1 MDIAVVLLNWNGRN
15 LLEQFLPSLVAY
27 SKEAR
32 LYVIDNASSDDSV
45 PYIQQNYPTIKIIQ
59 NETNLGFAAGYNEG
73 LKSIQATIFALV
85 NTDVEVT
92 ENWLTPII
100 NCFDNEPN
108 TAIIQP
114 KILDYYR
121 KNYFEY
127 AGAAGGFIDRFGFPF
142 CRGRLF
148 ETIEEDQGQ
157 YDDSC
162 AIFWASGACFLIRS
176 EVFFDLKGFD
186 SDFFAHQEEIDLCW
200 RAFNL
205 GYTIKYTPNSKVYH
219 IGGASLHKSNPKKTE
234 LNFRN
239 SLYML
244 AKNLPKNQLYST
256 LFSRMILDG
265 IAGIY
270 FLLQGKF
277 SHFFAVIKAH
287 FAFYK
292 KLKSMLQKRTT
303 DQKSNYYKIKS
314 IVFTYYINNG
324 TIFEKILMRK

>member
-32 LYVIDNASSDDSV
+32 LYVIDNASTDDSV
-45 PYIQQNYPTIKIIQ
+45 PFIQQNYPTIKIIQ
-59 NETNLGFAAGYNEG
+59 NESNLGFADGYNEG
-73 LKSIQATIFALV
+73 LKSIQATIFALI

-92 ENWLTPII
+92 ENWLIPII

-127 AGAAGGFIDRFGFPF
+127 AGAAGGFIDRYGFPF

-162 AIFWASGACFLIRS
+162 SIFWASGACFLIRR

-205 GYTIKYTPNSKVYH
+205 GYTIKYIPNSKVYH

-239 SLYML
+239 SLFML

-256 LFSRMILDG
+256 LFLRMILDG

-292 KLKSMLQKRTT
+292 KLKSMLQKRTSV
-303 DQKSNYYKIKS
+303 QKSNYYKIKS

-324 TIFEKILMRK
+324 TIFEKILMKK